1 MFGTFKPV
9 AFEPY
14 GRRRSRWGVPRWLML
29 LLFGI
34 AVGAGGVIY
43 VQERY
48 LPPRLS
54 AAATVELRTAFE
66 KAEAERLRLKN
77 ELAETTKRLASTVT
91 DKKALGDELEASRAA
106 TARLRDDVASLVAA
120 LPPDPRGG
128 VIEVRAARFTAK
140 GATLAYDVVLSR
152 ERAGDKALAG
162 VMQLVVEGESSRG
175 GATTV
180 NLEPVAISVGTHESL
195 RGSMRLPEGFKA
207 REMTIQL
214 LDRAGGR
221 LLGRRVLPV
230 K

>member
-34 AVGAGGVIY
+34 AVGAGGVIF

-54 AAATVELRTAFE
+54 AAATLELRTAFE

-162 VMQLVVEGESSRG
+162 VMQLIVEGESSRG

-195 RGSMRLPEGFKA
+195 RGSMRLPEGFKP

>member
-195 RGSMRLPEGFKA
+195 RGSMRLPEGFKP
-207 REMTIQL
+207 REMTVQL